1 MAEGG
6 RVQLQQPASN
16 EYSNLLNEGQD
27 HVSTEQ
33 PVPQHEWYLGLLA
46 TLCTHYSHI
55 RDLCGSRWCALS
67 GGKLEAFLCCLCL
80 PFTVI
85 IQAVNEQRAYL
96 RQSGIVYL
104 YLFLSITVVVNLV
117 VPLREIDAPVAE
129 NIQLYFV
136 LGCTVLAI
144 VGMLYLWLFTR
155 ETLTYHDWNLRA
167 GYPPEGLMRVF
178 YQGGLYLFG
187 FLSFGYSLSIAMDRI
202 SCDEKVVPTVNIMKA
217 LYIVVQ
223 TVFLN
228 KFYKGRIPDDTRWIQ
243 IVLAH
248 LLGTNVAL
256 WFWTLCSEEMGEST
270 ECNSH
275 PIPLRNTAKIFS
287 PLFVEYLLIAA
298 SLFYQIWKDL
308 LPTQAVSAPHC
319 RTCACQ
325 MYAENVDAGQ
335 QLEVGRGLDRVRVVR
350 SRNSGLGIVLGCSFG
365 VMFLVVV
372 IASAATGETHQIYH
386 VAYSGGIITLY
397 LMQIFACYI
406 ILLSAQ
412 SLAWDRKR
420 NPLDHDDALLYI
432 SLVGLLLW
440 EGFHLYSL
448 VLTEFDSETD
458 SLSHSNVRHMDIAAD
473 ILGMLQFLFQTT
485 TLINLRRHQPTR
497 GQTTTWI
504 SQCALFLLTTNFV
517 LWILDSFFIQIIIK
531 NPGEDA
537 TSIQRSLEPMGYI
550 LHPLSIFFRFHSA
563 VYCLI
568 SWSIFK
574 T

>member
-1 MAEGG
+1 MAQGG
-6 RVQLQQPASN
+6 AVQLQQPASN
-16 EYSNLLNEGQD
+16 EYANLLNGGQGR
-27 HVSTEQ
+27 VSTEQ
-33 PVPQHEWYLGLLA
+33 PVPQRAWYLGLLA
-46 TLCTHYSHI
+46 TLCTHCDYI
-55 RDLCGSRWCALS
+55 RDLCGGRWCALS

-85 IQAVNEQRAYL
+85 IQAVNEQPAYL

-129 NIQLYFV
+129 NIQQYFV
-136 LGCTVLAI
+136 LGCIVLAI
-144 VGMLYLWLFTR
+144 VAMLYLWLFTR
-155 ETLTYHDWNLRA
+155 ETLTYHDWNVRA
-167 GYPPEGLMRVF
+167 GYPPEALMRVF

-270 ECNSH
+270 ECISH
-275 PIPLRNTAKIFS
+275 PIPLIRNTAKIFS

-308 LPTQAVSAPHC
+308 LPAQAV
-319 RTCACQ
+319 
-325 MYAENVDAGQ
+325 AGQ
-335 QLEVGRGLDRVRVVR
+335 RLEVGRGLDRVGAVR
-350 SRNSGLGIVLGCSFG
+350 SRNSGIGIVLGCSFG

-372 IASAATGETHQIYH
+372 IASAATGETHQIYY

-412 SLAWDRKR
+412 SLAWDRQR
-420 NPLDHDDALLYI
+420 NSLDHDDALLYI
-432 SLVGLLLW
+432 SLFGNLLW

-448 VLTEFDSETD
+448 VLIEFDSETD
-458 SLSHSNVRHMDIAAD
+458 SLSHSNVRHIHIAAD
-473 ILGMLQFLFQTT
+473 TLGMLQFLFQTT

-531 NPGEDA
+531 NPGENP